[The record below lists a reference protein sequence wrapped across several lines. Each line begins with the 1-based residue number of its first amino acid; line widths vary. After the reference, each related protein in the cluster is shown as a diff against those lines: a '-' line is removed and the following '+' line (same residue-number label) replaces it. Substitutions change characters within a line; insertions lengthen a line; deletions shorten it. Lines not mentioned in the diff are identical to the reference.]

1 MRYYKIFVGISSL
14 LVLTACGSVQVSKTS
29 NQTLPV
35 SDTEKSIERVMLHG
49 NFVKFDDEDQLNDEA
64 DLIVIASSSDS
75 FLDREQFSVYSP
87 AEDDAPETL
96 SDVYSK
102 NKIIIKEILKPDDNY
117 DLNIGDVLEVIEP
130 VAVVEE
136 NDEKQ
141 IISIENYLEMEEDI
155 NYIIYLGLNS
165 YGEYSVIN
173 MNNGRFNIDGEDS
186 IVNIEGHGHDNEKEE
201 HEEFKEQVLETYDD
215 ELEDLD

>member
-1 MRYYKIFVGISSL
+1 MRYYKIFIGISSL

-35 SDTEKSIERVMLHG
+35 SGTEKSIERVVLHG

-64 DLIVIASSSDS
+64 DLIVIASSNDS
-75 FLDREQFSVYSP
+75 FLDREHVSVYSP

-186 IVNIEGHGHDNEKEE
+186 IVNIEGHGHNNEKEE

>member
-1 MRYYKIFVGISSL
+1 MKHLKILVGLSSL
-14 LVLTACGSVQVSKTS
+14 VVLTACSSTQEPENS
-29 NQTLPV
+29 
-35 SDTEKSIERVMLHG
+35 KSISLDSEVEENIERLVLHG
-49 NFVKFDDEDQLNDEA
+49 NYEKFENEDELSDRA
-64 DLIVIASSSDS
+64 DLIVVASSSDS

-165 YGEYSVIN
+165 YGEYGVIN

-201 HEEFKEQVLETYDD
+201 HVEFKEQVLETYDD